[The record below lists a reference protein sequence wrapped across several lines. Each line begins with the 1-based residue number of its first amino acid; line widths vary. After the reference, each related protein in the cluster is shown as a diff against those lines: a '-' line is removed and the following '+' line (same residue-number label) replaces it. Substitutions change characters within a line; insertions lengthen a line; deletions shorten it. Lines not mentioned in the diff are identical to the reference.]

1 MRPISFLAVGCA
13 CMCAQKPDILS
24 PEDAVNRALSVHPA
38 LEANRARVDAAR
50 AQQQQASLRPNPRLY
65 LQTENTRAGGSTPFR
80 FAEETDNFAYASQI
94 FEISGK
100 RDRRA
105 DLASEMVRRR
115 QSEMAVRQAEI
126 ARRVLSAYWSALGA
140 ERVGEVLRDSLN
152 NLEQSVQYH
161 RIRVEEGALAEA
173 DLIRIELERG
183 QVAVAF
189 QNAEQDARRLRLEL
203 FREMGEIP
211 NAHVSLTGRLEDVR
225 PFVTSPVEE
234 ALQQRTDVQ
243 LGRQMVQEAKAAV
256 LLEQANAKPDPEVL
270 FGYKRATGHN
280 AMIAG
285 VQIALPF
292 WNRNQGSIA
301 SSAAN
306 ERAAEFE
313 LRSVLHVARNEIETA
328 QSDFDQKFRLL
339 TETLPKMRSHAADTI
354 AIARA
359 VYREGAGDLLRLLD
373 AERTSLQAELLFT
386 RTLIE
391 YRLALVRLQAVAG
404 ILP

>member
-1 MRPISFLAVGCA
+1 
-13 CMCAQKPDILS
+13 
-24 PEDAVNRALSVHPA
+24 
-38 LEANRARVDAAR
+38 
-50 AQQQQASLRPNPRLY
+50 
-65 LQTENTRAGGSTPFR
+65 
-80 FAEETDNFAYASQI
+80 
-94 FEISGK
+94 
-100 RDRRA
+100 
-105 DLASEMVRRR
+105 
-115 QSEMAVRQAEI
+115 
-126 ARRVLSAYWSALGA
+126 VLIAYWSALGA
-140 ERVGEVLRDSLN
+140 ERIREVLGDSLK

-161 RIRVEEGALAEA
+161 RIRLKEGALAEV
-173 DLIRIELERG
+173 DLIRVDLERG

-211 NAHVSLTGRLEDVR
+211 KADVSLTGRLDDIR
-225 PFVTSPVEE
+225 PFVTSSIEE
-234 ALQQRTDVQ
+234 SLQQRTDVQ
-243 LGRQMVQEAKAAV
+243 LGKQLLQEAKAAV

-270 FGYKRATGHN
+270 FGYKRATGQN

-285 VQIALPF
+285 VQIPLPF

-313 LRSVLHVARNEIETA
+313 LRSVLHIARNEIEAA

-339 TETLPKMRSHAADTI
+339 AETLPGMRSQAADTI
-354 AIARA
+354 SIARA

-373 AERTSLQAELLFT
+373 AERTSLQTELLFT

-404 ILP
+404 MLP